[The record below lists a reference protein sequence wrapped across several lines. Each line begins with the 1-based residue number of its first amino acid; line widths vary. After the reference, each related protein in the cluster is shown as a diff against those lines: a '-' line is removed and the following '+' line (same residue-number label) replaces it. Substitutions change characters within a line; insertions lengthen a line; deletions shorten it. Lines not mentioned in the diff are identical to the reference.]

1 MRQKLEDA
9 FMLANPM
16 MFLTTARDKPG
27 LELEVWTEAQE
38 QKVGVRFGPALMA
51 DDWTIP
57 RYIPEGL
64 VWFAVNDSPPPLLPF
79 GRFSRSC
86 NGSPVRVSLE
96 ATGVYSLDLAF
107 ALDAEE
113 GIEVAVLNPRS
124 LIDLLKPFNGQKS
137 M

>member
-1 MRQKLEDA
+1 
-9 FMLANPM
+9 MLANPM

-107 ALDAEE
+107 ALDAEGAYDQPHGWLGSVGE
-113 GIEVAVLNPRS
+113 FRVGRKCVWRARLRE
-124 LIDLLKPFNGQKS
+124 
-137 M
+137 